1 MSAAVLDRL
10 MRPMVIVNIW
20 GPSQRVTQKRLPV
33 LGRMALRA
41 AHEVSLV
48 LA

>member
-1 MSAAVLDRL
+1 

-20 GPSQRVTQKRLPV
+20 GPSQRVTQKRLAV

>member
-1 MSAAVLDRL
+1 
-10 MRPMVIVNIW
+10 MVIVNIW
-20 GPSQRVTQKRLPV
+20 GPSPRVTQKRLPA

-41 AHEVSLV
+41 AHEISLV